1 MPINSKHPSY
11 AARRLQWERC
21 RDAFDGQDAIK
32 SKGRKY
38 LPMLTKQKLP
48 DYHAYKDRALFFSIT
63 GKTVSALV
71 GLAML
76 RTPILTYPVEMSP
89 YFKDDQGIQ
98 FYELLA
104 TVLTENLLMGRIGVM
119 LDRPLVGGKVDIL
132 KYYTENVINWDT
144 AENGQL
150 NWVVLEE
157 CVAVT
162 GHDRFEKKFEIRYR
176 LLELTKEGVYQVT
189 LYNTQGEAQ
198 SVPVI
203 PTNQGKSMESIPFFV
218 LTPYGLSLEVAR
230 PPMLEIVDINLS
242 HYRTSAD
249 LEHGRHFTALP
260 TPVVTGA
267 TSSSELY
274 VGSQTAWVLPDAGAK
289 AMYLEFTG
297 QGLGSLEK
305 ALEEKQGQL
314 ASMSAR
320 LLDTSRKGSEAA
332 ETVRLRYASETASLA
347 MVVRA
352 TEALMNKVYSTIAVM
367 EGLDPTSVRVQL
379 NKEFLDARIS
389 AKEVLQ
395 YVQSYIDGGMTEE
408 TLIYNLRRGDVI
420 DVSRSDD
427 EEIQALKVMKKARE
441 VAMASK
447 LQPQSFTN

>member
-1 MPINSKHPSY
+1 MSIKSKHPAY
-11 AARRLQWERC
+11 ASRRLQWERC
-21 RDAFDGQDAIK
+21 RDAFDGQDAVK
-32 SKGRKY
+32 GKGRKY

-76 RTPILTYPVEMSP
+76 RPPMLTHPVEMSA

-104 TVLTENLLMGRIGVM
+104 TVLSENLLMGRIGVM
-119 LDRPLVGGKVDIL
+119 LDRPVSGGKVDIL
-132 KYYTENVINWDT
+132 KYYAENIINWEPDDH
-144 AENGQL
+144 GRLQ
-150 NWVVLEE
+150 WVVLEE

-162 GHDRFEKKFEIRYR
+162 GQDRFEKKYETRYR
-176 LLELTKEGVYQVT
+176 LLELTPAGTYQVSV
-189 LYNTQGEAQ
+189 YNGAGDPITT
-198 SVPVI
+198 PVI
-203 PTNQGKSMESIPFFV
+203 PTNQGSAMDNIPFFV
-218 LTPYGLSLEVAR
+218 LTPYGLSLEVVR

-260 TPVVTGA
+260 TAVVTGA
-267 TSSSELY
+267 SSSSELY
-274 VGSQTAWVLPDAGAK
+274 VGSPTAWVIPEVGAK
-289 AMYLEFTG
+289 AMFLEFTG

-352 TEALMNKVYSTIAVM
+352 TEALMNKVYATIAEM

-389 AKEVLQ
+389 AKEVLE
-395 YVQSYIDGGMTEE
+395 YVQSYIDGGISEE
-408 TLIYNLRRGDVI
+408 TLIYNLRRGDAI
-420 DVSRSDD
+420 DVNRSDA
-427 EEIQALKVMKKARE
+427 EEIAALKVMKQARQA
-441 VAMASK
+441 AMLAK
-447 LQPQSFTN
+447 QQSQLFTN